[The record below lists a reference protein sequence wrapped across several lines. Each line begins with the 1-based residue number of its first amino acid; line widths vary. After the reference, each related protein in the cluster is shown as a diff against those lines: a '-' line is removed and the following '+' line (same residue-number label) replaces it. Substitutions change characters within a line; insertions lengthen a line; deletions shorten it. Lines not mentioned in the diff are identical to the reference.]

1 MSNERV
7 SKFAAAL
14 QDLENGGE
22 VDGFVAAVFADDV
35 ELFRPET
42 DQQVQGTSGAKAFWT
57 QYLSQFEQIS
67 STFTRVTEDGD
78 IGVLEWQSNGRVAGG
93 AAISY
98 RGASLLDFDDQGRI
112 RRFSTYF
119 DTAQFA

>member
-1 MSNERV
+1 MSSEKV

-22 VDGFVAAVFADDV
+22 VDGFVSAVFTDDV

-42 DQQVQGTSGAKAFWT
+42 DQQVQGTSGARTFWT
-57 QYLSQFEQIS
+57 RYLSQFEQIS
-67 STFTRVTEDGD
+67 STFTRVAEDGNL
-78 IGVLEWQSNGRVAGG
+78 GVLEWTSNGRVAGG

-98 RGASLLDFDDQGRI
+98 RGASVLEFDGQGRV

-119 DTAQFA
+119 DTAKFA

>member
-1 MSNERV
+1 MSSEKV

-22 VDGFVAAVFADDV
+22 VDGFVSAVFTDDV

-42 DQQVQGTSGAKAFWT
+42 DQQVQGTSGARTFWT

-67 STFTRVTEDGD
+67 STFTRVAEDGNL
-78 IGVLEWQSNGRVAGG
+78 GVLEWTSNGRVAGG

-98 RGASLLDFDDQGRI
+98 RGASVLEFDDQGRV

-119 DTAQFA
+119 DTAKFA